1 MTVTAR
7 GRLIV
12 SAIALAAL
20 VFAGTAS
27 AAGDGPLSSA
37 QKDAVENIVREYL
50 KENPEILVEAIRALR
65 TKQEEAKR
73 QQAQAALV
81 AHSAALRNDPASPV
95 GGNLNGDVTIVE
107 FFDYRCGFC
116 KRVFP
121 AIMTLLGEDPNIRYV
136 FKEFPILGPESE
148 FASRAAQA
156 VWFEDQN
163 KYMPFH
169 HALMGMK
176 GNLTEARVLKEAEK
190 IGIDTERLRTAMASP
205 EVTSALQSNYALAK
219 ALGINGTPAFVIG
232 DELVPGA
239 LDIAALKRLIVDA
252 RKG

>member
-1 MTVTAR
+1 MPEAR
-7 GRLIV
+7 LLV
-12 SAIALAAL
+12 S
-20 VFAGTAS
+20 
-27 AAGDGPLSSA
+27 
-37 QKDAVENIVREYL
+37 
-50 KENPEILVEAIRALR
+50 
-65 TKQEEAKR
+65 
-73 QQAQAALV
+73 
-81 AHSAALRNDPASPV
+81 
-95 GGNLNGDVTIVE
+95 
-107 FFDYRCGFC
+107 
-116 KRVFP
+116 
-121 AIMTLLGEDPNIRYV
+121 LLGEDPNIRYV

-156 VWFEDQN
+156 VWFEDQD
-163 KYMPFH
+163 KYVPFH

-176 GNLTEARVLKEAEK
+176 GNLTEARVLREAEN